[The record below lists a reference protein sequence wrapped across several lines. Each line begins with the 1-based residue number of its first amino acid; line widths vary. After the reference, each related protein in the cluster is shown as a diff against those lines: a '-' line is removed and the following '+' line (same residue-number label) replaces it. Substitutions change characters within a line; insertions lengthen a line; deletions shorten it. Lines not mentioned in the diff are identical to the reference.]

1 MTEKKP
7 HVWEVD
13 GENFVHTRWCPEA
26 PGRDGVKL
34 VQPYFTGPKT
44 AIDLLTQI
52 AAGDSQNQFGA
63 ENRGPSMLKPCA
75 ACIEVLAEQER
86 EDLP

>member
-1 MTEKKP
+1 MNEKKP

-26 PGRDGVKL
+26 PKAVE
-34 VQPYFTGPKT
+34 PYYTGPKT
-44 AIDLLTQI
+44 ALDLLTQI
-52 AAGDSQNQFGA
+52 AKGDSNSQFGSL
-63 ENRGPSMLKPCA
+63 NQGPSILKPCA